1 MANVI
6 NTTTLQFLRS
16 VNSPDY
22 PAPTWKRNPDMSAVD
37 GVDRKY
43 WKWDAIAER
52 PIPMDAGEQVAHDLQ
67 QLESSRDAV
76 VAQLDRQEDVLR
88 SVVAA
93 IIGELND
100 ASDTINAILAA
111 AGAATS
117 LATFKTEMALIAN
130 RPTRTMA
137 QLRTVVRNAL
147 GQ

>member
-6 NTTTLQFLRS
+6 STTTLQFLRS
-16 VNSPDY
+16 VNTPDY
-22 PAPTWKRNPDMSAVD
+22 PAPDWKRNPDMSQVE

-43 WKWDAIAER
+43 WKWDAVAER
-52 PIPMDAGEQVAHDLQ
+52 PIPMDAGEQVAYDLQ
-67 QLESSRDAV
+67 QLEESRDAV

-100 ASDTINAILAA
+100 ASQAFNDLQAAIAA
-111 AGAATS
+111 ATNLGNFQTGAAAIPS
-117 LATFKTEMALIAN
+117 

-147 GQ
+147 GS